1 MSEEAEQ
8 LARAVESILI
18 ALDRLNKRLHDVE
31 NAVNDVNKTLGWL
44 TGKGQYL
51 QVEVE
56 VQKMGLAALKTT
68 ILRQERELAEEV
80 LESLDFI
87 YQITATQI
95 KGNETWNDEMLK
107 LFQEKAAQNRKVIEE
122 LLLKGA
128 SNG

>member
-1 MSEEAEQ
+1 MSEEAEK

-51 QVEVE
+51 QVENE
-56 VQKMGLAALKTT
+56 VHKIELGALKTNL
-68 ILRQERELAEEV
+68 LRRERELAEEV
-80 LESLDFI
+80 LETLDFI
-87 YQITATQI
+87 SRITETQI
-95 KGNETWNDEMLK
+95 KGNENWNDGMLK
-107 LFQEKAAQNRKVIEE
+107 LFQEKTAQNRKTLEE
-122 LLLKGA
+122 LLLKGT

>member
-1 MSEEAEQ
+1 MSEDAEQ

-31 NAVNDVNKTLGWL
+31 NAVNDVDKTLGWL
-44 TGKGQYL
+44 TGKGQHL

-56 VQKMGLAALKTT
+56 VQKIELAALKTT
-68 ILRQERELAEEV
+68 ILRKERELAEEV

-87 YQITATQI
+87 SQITATQI

-128 SNG
+128 SNR

>member
-8 LARAVESILI
+8 LGRAIESILI
-18 ALDRLNKRLHDVE
+18 ALDRINKRLHDVE
-31 NAVNDVNKTLGWL
+31 NAVNYLAEPLGLL

-56 VQKMGLAALKTT
+56 VQKMELAALKTT
-68 ILRQERELAEEV
+68 ILIQERELAEEV
-80 LESLDFI
+80 LKSLDFI
-87 YQITATQI
+87 SQITETQI